1 MCWMKPFKDQIRA
14 QWIGFLRE
22 QIQEWRVGEPFKM
35 KAPVRENV
43 ADWIRTAWDHL
54 FIETISGRYH
64 TPQTAVGDENE
75 DACFVVSELA
85 RLRFLDTK
93 LAEIDSENE
102 FDN

>member
-43 ADWIRTAWDHL
+43 ADWIHTAWDHL
-54 FIETISGRYH
+54 SIETIRGGYPITH
-64 TPQTAVGDENE
+64 TAVGDENE
-75 DACFVVSELA
+75 AECFVVIELA
-85 RLRFLDTK
+85 RLSLLDTV
-93 LAEIDSENE
+93 LGEIDSDNQ
-102 FDN
+102 FDK